1 MRNWKQESRHPL
13 LKKYIDCYWLLEKSP
28 DDISLDF
35 PKLNPD
41 PAAHFIL
48 APAEQTFH
56 YQFQHENVSGLGCHL
71 ILPNTN
77 TLTLDHS
84 KAFIIVGIKF
94 HVGALYGLKGFE
106 TLPLINQILTQDH
119 GLPLDWFQNSTSLFE
134 SKSEQ
139 KEVICQ
145 KLDSLLIKWIKQSQ
159 NDKHSQLVQKALTL
173 FKQTDISQMGE
184 KLHCAQRTI
193 ERSFKRVTGLSLK
206 QYANMVNFEELL
218 DYLHQQT
225 NTAINWVDVAAKYGF
240 SDQPHLI
247 RQLKNTIGRT
257 PGNYIKQRDLT
268 IDVYGNFE

>member
-1 MRNWKQESRHPL
+1 MRNWKQEPGNSI
-13 LKKYIDCYWLLEKSP
+13 LKNYIDCYWFIEKGP
-28 DDISLDF
+28 GDVSLNF

-41 PAAHFIL
+41 PAAHLIL
-48 APAEQTFH
+48 APADQTFH
-56 YQFQHENVSGLGCHL
+56 YQYQDKNVSGLGCHL
-71 ILPNTN
+71 ILPNAS

-84 KAFIIVGIKF
+84 KPFIIIGIKF
-94 HVGALYGLKGFE
+94 HVGALYGLKGFDK
-106 TLPLINQILTQDH
+106 LPLINQILTQDD

-134 SKSEQ
+134 SRTDQ
-139 KEVICQ
+139 KEVIYQ
-145 KLDSLLIKWIKQSQ
+145 KLDSLLIKWIEQSQ
-159 NDKHSQLVQKALTL
+159 DDKHSQLVKKALTL
-173 FKQTDISQMGE
+173 FNQTDISQMGE

-225 NTAINWVDVAAKYGF
+225 NTPINWVDVAAKYGF

-268 IDVYGNFE
+268 IDVYGTFE